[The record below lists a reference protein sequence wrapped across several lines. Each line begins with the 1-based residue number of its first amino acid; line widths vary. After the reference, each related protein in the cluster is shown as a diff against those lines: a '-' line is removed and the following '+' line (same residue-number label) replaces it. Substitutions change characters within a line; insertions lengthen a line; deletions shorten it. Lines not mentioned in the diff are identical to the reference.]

1 MKEIITSMEIAT
13 SEDRVWEILTDFPKY
28 SQWNP
33 FIQSISGKAEAGEKL
48 LVKIK
53 PPGARGMTFK
63 PIVLTVSP
71 KKELRWRG
79 NLIIP
84 GLFDGEHQFII
95 EKINQD
101 RVKFIQREKFSGL
114 LVPLFSKSLDANT
127 RQGFE
132 DMNKALKDVSEK
144 HN

>member
-28 SQWNP
+28 SHWNP
-33 FIQSISGKAEAGEKL
+33 FIQSISGKAEVGKKI

-71 KKELRWRG
+71 KKELRWKG

-114 LVPLFSKSLDANT
+114 LAPLFSKSLDANT

-144 HN
+144 HD